1 MRGDIFLCWFS
12 PKSVEMNGLSVG
24 GFLFGMVIWGNVLL
38 DVVVVEIVV
47 VETVDVA
54 QVWFFIFFWRGCM
67 EDMMG
72 VRLVIE
78 VVVGVVVSVSVVEL
92 FCSVRIGLGVG
103 GVGNRRGSVVSGGG
117 DASVA
122 DGGGTRWRNCCR
134 FPGGIFGEP
143 QEDLPYRRPFTLD
156 IIDFFS

>member
-1 MRGDIFLCWFS
+1 MRGDIFLRWFS
-12 PKSVEMNGLSVG
+12 PKSVEMNGLGVG
-24 GFLFGMVIWGNVLL
+24 GFLFGIVIWGNVLL

-78 VVVGVVVSVSVVEL
+78 VVVGVVVLVGVVEV
-92 FCSVRIGLGVG
+92 FCNVRIGL
-103 GVGNRRGSVVSGGG
+103 
-117 DASVA
+117 
-122 DGGGTRWRNCCR
+122 
-134 FPGGIFGEP
+134 
-143 QEDLPYRRPFTLD
+143 
-156 IIDFFS
+156 